1 MAPKRGTPR
10 NTTGDNNETISP
22 NMEQLIAQRVAAA
35 IEQYEANRN
44 SGRGNGSGTGAGGA
58 GGAGGSGT
66 AGGSGGSGDAPNRK
80 CTYKAFLSCKPCSFN
95 GTEGAVGLMRWI
107 EKMESVI
114 DISECTAD
122 CMVKY
127 STCTLSDKALTWWN
141 TQMRTLGRETAYQL
155 SWEDLKNMM
164 IEEYCPRNEL
174 QKIETE
180 MWNLQMIGDDVAGYT
195 DRFNELALLV
205 PHMVTPEHKRVERYL
220 WGLAPQIRS
229 MVTSSN
235 PIDAKS
241 AITLAFKL
249 KDDAVR
255 NELFVRKENEES
267 RSGEKRKWM
276 GNSTNTVE
284 RKEYDRG
291 LPRCKRCGNHH
302 AGVCIKCGKCDKFG
316 HTTQACRSNNRTG
329 KIKPGCFVCGDLK
342 HFKKDCPK
350 WKNQNNAQAPGRA
363 FMMGARDARQDP
375 NIVTG
380 TFPINNHYASVLF
393 DSGADM
399 SFVSNDF
406 KSLLGIKASNLD
418 QNYTI
423 KLANGKF
430 IETGEV
436 IRGCTLCLENHTFSI
451 DLLPVELGSFDIV
464 IGMDWLSKN
473 LAKIVCFE
481 KIVRIPLPSGEIL
494 SIQGERCRTMLK
506 TINCMKA
513 HKYLRKG
520 YCAFLAH
527 IFERKPEE
535 RRLEDIPIVRDYSE
549 ELSSQ
554 LQELLD
560 KGFIRP
566 CFSPWGAPVLFVKK
580 KDGTFRMCID
590 YRELN
595 KLTIKN
601 RYPLPRIDD
610 LFDQL
615 QGSSF
620 YSKIDLRSGYHQ
632 LKIQEEDIP
641 KTAFRTRYGHYEFL
655 VMPFGLTNAPVVF
668 MDLMNR
674 VCKPYLDK
682 FVIVFI
688 DDILIYSRTKEEH
701 EHHLK
706 LILELLRNEKLYAKF
721 SKCEFWIQEVHF
733 LRHVINKKGIHVD
746 PSKIEAIK
754 NWEAPR
760 TPTEVRQFL
769 GLAGYYRRFIENF
782 SKIALPLT
790 TLTQKNKKFDW
801 TDKQESAF
809 QLLRQKLCSA
819 PILSLPEGTGNFI
832 VYCDVS
838 HQGLGCVLMQKEKV
852 IAYASRQLKVHEK
865 NYTTHDLE
873 LGAVVFALKIWR
885 HYLYGTKCTI
895 FTDHKSLQHIFNQK
909 ELNMRQRRWVELLND
924 YDCDIKYHPGK
935 ANVVADALSHKERVK
950 TLRVRALELTIH
962 TSLTT
967 QIRMAQQE
975 AIKEE
980 NIQNEALRGMIKQL
994 EPKSDDTL
1002 YFMNRIWVPCFGNL
1016 RELVMDEAHK
1026 SRTSETVGIVT
1037 TTRDTSMEMGT
1048 DFHGFHYKV
1057 TQDVRRV

>member
-1 MAPKRGTPR
+1 
-10 NTTGDNNETISP
+10 
-22 NMEQLIAQRVAAA
+22 
-35 IEQYEANRN
+35 
-44 SGRGNGSGTGAGGA
+44 
-58 GGAGGSGT
+58 
-66 AGGSGGSGDAPNRK
+66 
-80 CTYKAFLSCKPCSFN
+80 
-95 GTEGAVGLMRWI
+95 
-107 EKMESVI
+107 
-114 DISECTAD
+114 
-122 CMVKY
+122 
-127 STCTLSDKALTWWN
+127 
-141 TQMRTLGRETAYQL
+141 
-155 SWEDLKNMM
+155 
-164 IEEYCPRNEL
+164 
-174 QKIETE
+174 
-180 MWNLQMIGDDVAGYT
+180 
-195 DRFNELALLV
+195 
-205 PHMVTPEHKRVERYL
+205 
-220 WGLAPQIRS
+220 
-229 MVTSSN
+229 
-235 PIDAKS
+235 
-241 AITLAFKL
+241 
-249 KDDAVR
+249 
-255 NELFVRKENEES
+255 
-267 RSGEKRKWM
+267 
-276 GNSTNTVE
+276 
-284 RKEYDRG
+284 
-291 LPRCKRCGNHH
+291 
-302 AGVCIKCGKCDKFG
+302 
-316 HTTQACRSNNRTG
+316 
-329 KIKPGCFVCGDLK
+329 
-342 HFKKDCPK
+342 
-350 WKNQNNAQAPGRA
+350 
-363 FMMGARDARQDP
+363 
-375 NIVTG
+375 
-380 TFPINNHYASVLF
+380 
-393 DSGADM
+393 M

-406 KSLLGIKASNLD
+406 KSLLGVKASKLD
-418 QNYTI
+418 QSYTI
-423 KLANGKF
+423 ELANGKL
-430 IETGEV
+430 IEIGEV
-436 IRGCTLCLENHTFSI
+436 IRGCTLYLENHTFSI

-473 LAKIVCFE
+473 RAEIVCFE
-481 KIVRIPLPSGEIL
+481 KFVRIPLPSGEIL
-494 SIQGERCRTMLK
+494 SIRGEKCRTMLK
-506 TINCMKA
+506 MINCMKA

-527 IFERKPEE
+527 IVEKKPEE
-535 RRLEDIPIVRDYSE
+535 RRLEDIPIVRDYPEVFPEDLPGLPPSRQVEFRIDLVPGAAPVARSPYRLAPSE
-549 ELSSQ
+549 MRELSSQ

-560 KGFIRP
+560 KGFIRSS
-566 CFSPWGAPVLFVKK
+566 FSPWGAPVLFVKK

-620 YSKIDLRSGYHQ
+620 YSKIDLRSRYHQ

-655 VMPFGLTNAPVVF
+655 VMPLGLTNAPAVL

-706 LILELLRNEKLYAKF
+706 LILELLRNEKIYAKF
-721 SKCEFWIQEVHF
+721 SKY
-733 LRHVINKKGIHVD
+733 

-769 GLAGYYRRFIENF
+769 GLAGYYRRFIGNF
-782 SKIALPLT
+782 SKIALPMT
-790 TLTQKNKKFDW
+790 MLTQKDKKFDW

-809 QLLRQKLCSA
+809 QLLKQKLCSA
-819 PILSLPEGTGNFI
+819 PILSLPEGTDNFI
-832 VYCDVS
+832 VYCDAS

-935 ANVVADALSHKERVK
+935 ANVVANALNHKERVK
-950 TLRVRALELTIH
+950 TLRVRALGLTIH

-994 EPKSDDTL
+994 EPK
-1002 YFMNRIWVPCFGNL
+1002 I
-1016 RELVMDEAHK
+1016 
-1026 SRTSETVGIVT
+1026 
-1037 TTRDTSMEMGT
+1037 
-1048 DFHGFHYKV
+1048 
-1057 TQDVRRV
+1057 

>member
-1 MAPKRGTPR
+1 MAPKRRTPR

-44 SGRGNGSGTGAGGA
+44 SVGGNGSGTGA

-66 AGGSGGSGDAPNRK
+66 AGGSRGSGDAPNRK
-80 CTYKAFLSCKPCSFN
+80 CTYKAFLSCKPRSFN

-107 EKMESVI
+107 EQMESVI

-127 STCTLSDKALTWWN
+127 STCTLTDKALTWWN
-141 TQMRTLGRETAYQL
+141 TQMKTLGRETAYQL

-180 MWNLQMIGDDVAGYT
+180 MWNLQMIGEDVAGYT
-195 DRFNELALLV
+195 DRFNELALL
-205 PHMVTPEHKRVERYL
+205 
-220 WGLAPQIRS
+220 
-229 MVTSSN
+229 
-235 PIDAKS
+235 
-241 AITLAFKL
+241 
-249 KDDAVR
+249 DDAVR
-255 NELFVRKENEES
+255 NELFVRKENEEG

-276 GNSTNTVE
+276 GNSSNKSGKQEFKKQGTVKAFAANTVE
-284 RKEYDRG
+284 RKEYDGG

-316 HTTQACRSNNRTG
+316 HTTQACRTNNRIG
-329 KIKPGCFVCGDLK
+329 RIKPGCFVCGDLK

-350 WKNQNNAQAPGRA
+350 WKNQNNAQASGRA
-363 FMMGARDARQDP
+363 FVMGARDARQDP

-406 KSLLGIKASNLD
+406 KSLLGIKASKLD
-418 QNYTI
+418 QSYTI
-423 KLANGKF
+423 ELANGKL
-430 IETGEV
+430 IETGEA

-464 IGMDWLSKN
+464 IGMDWLTKN
-473 LAKIVCFE
+473 RAEIVCFE

-506 TINCMKA
+506 RINCMKA
-513 HKYLRKG
+513 YKYLRKG

-527 IFERKPEE
+527 IIEKKPEE
-535 RRLEDIPIVRDYSE
+535 RQLEDIPIVRDYSE
-549 ELSSQ
+549 VFPEDLPGIPPSRQVEFRIDLVPGAAPIARSPYRLAPSEIQELSSQ

-566 CFSPWGAPVLFVKK
+566 SFSPWGAPVLFVKK

-655 VMPFGLTNAPVVF
+655 VMPFGLTNAPAVF

-706 LILELLRNEKLYAKF
+706 LILELLSNEKLYAKF

-733 LRHVINKKGIHVD
+733 LGHVINKNGIHVD

-790 TLTQKNKKFDW
+790 TLTQKDKKFDW
-801 TDKQESAF
+801 TVKQESAF
-809 QLLRQKLCSA
+809 QLLKQKLYSA
-819 PILSLPEGTGNFI
+819 PILSLPEGTDNFI
-832 VYCDVS
+832 VYCDAS
-838 HQGLGCVLMQKEKV
+838 HQGLGCVLMQREKF

-895 FTDHKSLQHIFNQK
+895 FTDHKSLQHIFN
-909 ELNMRQRRWVELLND
+909 
-924 YDCDIKYHPGK
+924 
-935 ANVVADALSHKERVK
+935 
-950 TLRVRALELTIH
+950 
-962 TSLTT
+962 
-967 QIRMAQQE
+967 
-975 AIKEE
+975 
-980 NIQNEALRGMIKQL
+980 
-994 EPKSDDTL
+994 
-1002 YFMNRIWVPCFGNL
+1002 
-1016 RELVMDEAHK
+1016 
-1026 SRTSETVGIVT
+1026 
-1037 TTRDTSMEMGT
+1037 
-1048 DFHGFHYKV
+1048 
-1057 TQDVRRV
+1057 

>member
-1 MAPKRGTPR
+1 
-10 NTTGDNNETISP
+10 
-22 NMEQLIAQRVAAA
+22 
-35 IEQYEANRN
+35 
-44 SGRGNGSGTGAGGA
+44 
-58 GGAGGSGT
+58 
-66 AGGSGGSGDAPNRK
+66 
-80 CTYKAFLSCKPCSFN
+80 
-95 GTEGAVGLMRWI
+95 
-107 EKMESVI
+107 
-114 DISECTAD
+114 
-122 CMVKY
+122 
-127 STCTLSDKALTWWN
+127 
-141 TQMRTLGRETAYQL
+141 
-155 SWEDLKNMM
+155 
-164 IEEYCPRNEL
+164 
-174 QKIETE
+174 
-180 MWNLQMIGDDVAGYT
+180 
-195 DRFNELALLV
+195 
-205 PHMVTPEHKRVERYL
+205 
-220 WGLAPQIRS
+220 

-255 NELFVRKENEES
+255 NELFVRKENEEG

-276 GNSTNTVE
+276 GNSNSKSGKQEFKKQGTVKAFAANTVE

-316 HTTQACRSNNRTG
+316 HTTQACRTNNRMG
-329 KIKPGCFVCGDLK
+329 RIKPGCFVCGDLK

-350 WKNQNNAQAPGRA
+350 WKNQNNAQAPGSA
-363 FMMGARDARQDP
+363 FVMGARDARQDP

-406 KSLLGIKASNLD
+406 KSLLGIKASKLD
-418 QNYTI
+418 QSYTI
-423 KLANGKF
+423 ELANGKL
-430 IETGEV
+430 IETREV
-436 IRGCTLCLENHTFSI
+436 FRGCTLCLENHTFNI

-464 IGMDWLSKN
+464 IGMDWLTKN
-473 LAKIVCFE
+473 HAEIVCFE

-494 SIQGERCRTMLK
+494 SIQGEKCRTMLK

-527 IFERKPEE
+527 IVEKKPEE

-549 ELSSQ
+549 VFPEELPGIPPSRQVEFRIDLVPGAAPVVRSPYRLAPSEMQELSSQ

-566 CFSPWGAPVLFVKK
+566 SFSPWGAPVLFVKK

-655 VMPFGLTNAPVVF
+655 VMPFGLTNAPAVF

-721 SKCEFWIQEVHF
+721 SKCEFWIREVHF
-733 LRHVINKKGIHVD
+733 LGHVINKNGIHVD

-760 TPTEVRQFL
+760 TPTE
-769 GLAGYYRRFIENF
+769 
-782 SKIALPLT
+782 
-790 TLTQKNKKFDW
+790 

-809 QLLRQKLCSA
+809 QLLKQKLCSA
-819 PILSLPEGTGNFI
+819 PILSLPEGTDNFI
-832 VYCDVS
+832 VYCDAS

-935 ANVVADALSHKERVK
+935 ANVVADALSRKERVK

-980 NIQNEALRGMIKQL
+980 NSQNEALRGMIKQL
-994 EPKSDDTL
+994 EPKPDDTL
-1002 YFMNRIWVPCFGNL
+1002 YFMNRIWVPRFGNIW
-1016 RELVMDEAHK
+1016 ELVMDEAHK
-1026 SRTSETVGIVT
+1026 SRNCYLC
-1037 TTRDTSMEMGT
+1037 R
-1048 DFHGFHYKV
+1048 
-1057 TQDVRRV
+1057 